1 LTVKLIIRNKFQTF
15 SRELRAGSGL
25 LLTLLLLAVIN
36 GSLQVLAE
44 SEASFERLGPYG
56 GTVRSLLISS
66 RNSRIVYLGTSD
78 GQLFKS
84 SDGGSSWNLVYPGLG
99 VRRLVID
106 TIVEDPSDGDHLFI
120 GGWDLRTDGGGLF
133 ESRDAGRSW
142 NQVPLSKASVAVRG
156 FAISK
161 ENPSY
166 MIAGTLAGV
175 FLSSDSGRNWRQS
188 GIGMEAFSQVESVA
202 IDPVDPRILLV
213 GTWHLGYR
221 SRDFGKTW
229 IQNDRGMIHDSDVFS
244 ISIDERNPKN
254 IFASACTG
262 LYRSIDQGVSWTRLK
277 VFPKTYLVRAQVV
290 YIDPGDS
297 LRVYGGTTEG
307 LFVSRN
313 SGQTWSRITRP
324 DLSVNAIQVDPADN
338 RIILLG
344 TEIRGVLRSEDGG
357 STWAEANAGF
367 VNRSIARIV
376 ADPSI
381 PGRLL
386 IGEYS
391 EGRIG
396 GYHAY
401 ETTGNQWVRIPEKE
415 IPGEGMLALLVL
427 PGDRGRI
434 AGTARG
440 AFLQR
445 PGARDWICLPG
456 PISKLNVCDLSLD
469 RNGTWIFAGTN
480 DGIYRTRLEDL
491 AFQKPTGYR
500 LIPRVFSL
508 LASRNGPDRILAGT
522 HMGVLGS
529 DDSGATWN
537 ILSGGI
543 PNYALVHCLAAS
555 PTVEGRLFAGTT
567 AGLYESRNG
576 GNSWKPMLD
585 GRLGVDIS
593 SVSFLDASG
602 MRIVAADNSQGGV
615 FLSEDGGVRWAKIA
629 NPEFSSPVRFL
640 SPDPLQPSTVYLGTG
655 TEGVYRLRLQAPDC
669 QVPSRGPKT
678 GPEDQPAIPGR

>member
-1 LTVKLIIRNKFQTF
+1 MTVKLTIRNKFQTF
-15 SRELRAGSGL
+15 SREQRVGSGL

-36 GSLQVLAE
+36 GSLQALAE
-44 SEASFERLGPYG
+44 FEASFERLGPYG

-66 RNSRIVYLGTSD
+66 RSSRIVYLGTSD

-106 TIVEDPSDGDHLFI
+106 TIVEDPSDGDRLFV

-133 ESRDAGRSW
+133 ESRDSGRSW
-142 NQVPLSKASVAVRG
+142 SQVPLPKARVAVRG

-161 ENPSY
+161 ENPAY

-175 FLSSDSGRNWRQS
+175 FLSSDGGRTWRQS
-188 GIGMEAFSQVESVA
+188 GVGMEAFSQVESVA

-221 SRDFGKTW
+221 SRDFGETW

-254 IFASACTG
+254 VFASACTG
-262 LYRSIDQGVSWTRLK
+262 LYRSVDQGVSWTRLK
-277 VFPKTYLVRAQVV
+277 VFPKSYLVRAQVV

-324 DLSVNAIQVDPADN
+324 DLTVNAIQVDPADSN
-338 RIILLG
+338 IILLG
-344 TEIRGVLRSEDGG
+344 TEFHGVLRSEDGG
-357 STWAEANAGF
+357 STWSEANAGF

-376 ADPSI
+376 ADPSM
-381 PGRLL
+381 PGRFL

-401 ETTGNQWVRIPEKE
+401 DTPGNQWVRIPEKE
-415 IPGEGMLALLVL
+415 IPGEGMLALLAL

-445 PGARDWICLPG
+445 PGAGDWTGLPG
-456 PISKLNVCDLSLD
+456 PISKLTVYDLSLD
-469 RNGTWIFAGTN
+469 RNGTWVFAGTN
-480 DGIYRTRLEDL
+480 DGIYRARLEDL

-508 LASRNGPDRILAGT
+508 LALRNGPDRILAGT

-537 ILSGGI
+537 ILSNGI
-543 PNYALVHCLAAS
+543 PNYALVHCLVAS
-555 PTVEGRLFAGTT
+555 PAVDGHLFAGTT

-576 GNSWKPMLD
+576 GEL
-585 GRLGVDIS
+585 LEA
-593 SVSFLDASG
+593 DA
-602 MRIVAADNSQGGV
+602 
-615 FLSEDGGVRWAKIA
+615 
-629 NPEFSSPVRFL
+629 
-640 SPDPLQPSTVYLGTG
+640 
-655 TEGVYRLRLQAPDC
+655 
-669 QVPSRGPKT
+669 
-678 GPEDQPAIPGR
+678 